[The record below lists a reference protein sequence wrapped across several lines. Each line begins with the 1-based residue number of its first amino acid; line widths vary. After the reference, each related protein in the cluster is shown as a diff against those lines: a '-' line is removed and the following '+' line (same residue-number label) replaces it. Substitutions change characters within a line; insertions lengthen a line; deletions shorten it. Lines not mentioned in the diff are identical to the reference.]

1 MARRSNFKMSITERQ
16 YRRFSSSFRQ
26 QKVRELEKGT
36 VSVSDICK
44 EYEVAPITVYR
55 WLKKFG
61 TMKKRERTIV
71 ETESDTKKLL
81 EAQQKI
87 AELERLL
94 GQKQIQL
101 EFKDKMIEIAED
113 MYNVDIKKK
122 LTGKLSGTSGTSGK
136 KTGSV

>member
-1 MARRSNFKMSITERQ
+1 
-16 YRRFSSSFRQ
+16 
-26 QKVRELEKGT
+26 
-36 VSVSDICK
+36 
-44 EYEVAPITVYR
+44 
-55 WLKKFG
+55 
-61 TMKKRERTIV
+61 MKKRERTIV
-71 ETESDTKKLL
+71 ESESDTKKLL
-81 EAQQKI
+81 EAKQKI

-136 KTGSV
+136 KTDSV